1 MKILIATPAYAG
13 QVCADYT
20 ESLLYT
26 CMMLSSLKI
35 EYQVKFIKHQIVT
48 RARNMLS
55 SIFLDDE
62 SFTHMLFI
70 DADIVWHPLEVKK
83 LIDHDLECVIGVYP
97 NKRYFWEG
105 DKLILKPSSAFDK
118 LNSKLDNEEE
128 ESVNMLDNN
137 LIKIKYAATGFML
150 LKRAALERIKD
161 DVDSFFLPGGNG
173 EPILLHNYW
182 DCKVVDHDYLTE
194 DFHFSYLFNKNG
206 GKIYADKSINLKH
219 IGPHIYGEL
228 LKE

>member
-1 MKILIATPAYAG
+1 MYYNKSNSILEISADNTLKNEVNNRIIS
-13 QVCADYT
+13 VCEQENNLPD
-20 ESLLYT
+20 
-26 CMMLSSLKI
+26 
-35 EYQVKFIKHQIVT
+35 
-48 RARNMLS
+48 
-55 SIFLDDE
+55 SISQLCQ
-62 SFTHMLFI
+62 SI
-70 DADIVWHPLEVKK
+70 
-83 LIDHDLECVIGVYP
+83 
-97 NKRYFWEG
+97 
-105 DKLILKPSSAFDK
+105 K
-118 LNSKLDNEEE
+118 LNKQIGKFYLRDHVIEEISKLNNEDE
-128 ESVNMLDNN
+128 ESVNILDDN